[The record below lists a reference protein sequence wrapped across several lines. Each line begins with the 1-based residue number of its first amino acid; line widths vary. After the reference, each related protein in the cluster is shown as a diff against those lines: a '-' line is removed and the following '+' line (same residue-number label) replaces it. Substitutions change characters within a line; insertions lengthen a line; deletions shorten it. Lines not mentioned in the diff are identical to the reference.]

1 MEYSKLSIKIMLMLV
16 LLNIINI
23 NTHIIIT
30 ITLIWYCNFI
40 IIPLP
45 STNKQSN
52 ILQIGFN
59 ETFIKSNSLC
69 KISELNHEA

>member
-16 LLNIINI
+16 LLLNIINI
-23 NTHIIIT
+23 NTIIMIIT

-40 IIPLP
+40 IISLP

-52 ILQIGFN
+52 ILQAGFN
-59 ETFIKSNSLC
+59 ETFID
-69 KISELNHEA
+69 